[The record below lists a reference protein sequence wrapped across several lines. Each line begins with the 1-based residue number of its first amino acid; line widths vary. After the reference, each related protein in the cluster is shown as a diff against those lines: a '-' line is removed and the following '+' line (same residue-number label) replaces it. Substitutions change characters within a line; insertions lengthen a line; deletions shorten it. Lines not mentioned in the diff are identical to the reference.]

1 MKEHAAHS
9 PFTALNS
16 REQKER
22 WICWQSQHLADQPT
36 QEPTIV
42 QREPKSVL
50 SLEKKTEGRLL
61 REQPRGGEYASVVR
75 RMQRAAQKAQR
86 YVSWPSEDS
95 TTQPS
100 SGS

>member
-1 MKEHAAHS
+1 MKEPAARS
-9 PFTALNS
+9 PFTALDS

-22 WICWQSQHLADQPT
+22 WICWQSQHLADQPA
-36 QEPTIV
+36 QEPTDV
-42 QREPKSVL
+42 QQEPRSVL
-50 SLEKKTEGRLL
+50 SLEKQTEGRLL
-61 REQPRGGEYASVVR
+61 REQPRGGEYASVVL